1 MLILKI
7 MSGEDK
13 ADSNTSK
20 CFRFVNIGDRNFA
33 FIRKDGKPLFVFC
46 ELNGDVYEGDEIE
59 LQGNAY
65 VMQDGKTIASFAY
78 SDIQD

>member
-1 MLILKI
+1 MLMLKI

-20 CFRFVNIGDRNFA
+20 QFVMINITSFGFK
-33 FIRKDGKPLFVFC
+33 FVRKDGKPFFQTL
-46 ELNGDVYEGDEIE
+46 DDEFNIFYDIE
-59 LQGNAY
+59 LEGNAY

-78 SDIQD
+78 SDIKD

>member
-1 MLILKI
+1 MLVLKI

-33 FIRKDGKPLFVFC
+33 FFRKDGKPLFAFC
-46 ELNGDVYEGDEIE
+46 ELNGDIYDGDYIE
-59 LQGNAY
+59 LHGNAY

-78 SDIQD
+78 SDIKD